1 MSLITGDATIERL
14 EDSHEMLMQAAL
26 RGRFRSQQVQHC
38 QSFLQATTVADPQIS
53 SNRNSSSLHQ
63 HEGISAALG
72 TGEPGVRGAK
82 DRLVWR
88 ALPYP
93 GSDVGS

>member
-1 MSLITGDATIERL
+1 
-14 EDSHEMLMQAAL
+14 MLMQAAL

-38 QSFLQATTVADPQIS
+38 QSLLQATTVAVPQMS
-53 SNRNSSSLHQ
+53 SNRNSSSLHRPK
-63 HEGISAALG
+63 GISEALA
-72 TGEPGVRGAK
+72 TVEPGVRGAK

-93 GSDVGS
+93 GSDVTFVGS